1 MEVVF
6 YEPALERL
14 LKSPRSP
21 VGKDLKRR
29 GRLVEAAAKKQA
41 GRRTGALRASI
52 HMRHFVDPRGQYV
65 QVGSDLNY
73 ALMHHDGTLPHK
85 ILPKNGT
92 YLVFT
97 SRGRLVKALSVNHP
111 GTKPNRY
118 LLDNLVKA
126 LIP

>member
-14 LKSPRSP
+14 LKSPRGP
-21 VGKDLKRR
+21 VGRDLKRR
-29 GRLVEAAAKKQA
+29 GRLVKDAAVRQA
-41 GRRTGALRASI
+41 GKRTGALRASM

-65 QVGSDLNY
+65 HVGSDLNY
-73 ALMHHDGTLPHK
+73 ALMHHEGTRPHQ
-85 ILPKNGT
+85 IVPKNAT

-118 LLDNLVKA
+118 LLDNLAKA